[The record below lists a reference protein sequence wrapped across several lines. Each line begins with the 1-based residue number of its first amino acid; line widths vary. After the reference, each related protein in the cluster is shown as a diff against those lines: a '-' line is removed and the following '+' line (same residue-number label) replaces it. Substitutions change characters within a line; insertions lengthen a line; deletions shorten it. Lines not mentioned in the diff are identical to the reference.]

1 MIDQGFYII
10 KAKGE
15 RALERMLSE
24 GPYYIGSVLR
34 FSHQIVETKYWLQRR
49 LKWIYIPLKVR
60 RPFVWCMER

>member
-1 MIDQGFYII
+1 MIDKGFYII

-34 FSHQIVETKYWLQRR
+34 FSHQNFETKSWSWRR
-49 LKWIYIPLKVR
+49 LKWKYISP
-60 RPFVWCMER
+60 